1 MKNTSE
7 IYVDLNS
14 AGNKQNGDRFGTEQ
28 YSWLIIKEDG
38 TAEYPLHTMTY
49 ASIHMDCAA

>member
-14 AGNKQNGDRFGTEQ
+14 AGNKQNGERFCTEQ